1 MTKTILVVDDSA
13 SIRATIT
20 MTLQS
25 AGFSVIEADDGNA
38 ALSRLDGQRVHL
50 IISDLNMPGMDGMTL
65 LRHLKVQATTRYI
78 PFIMLT
84 TEDSPEIRQQ
94 GFDAPPTAILRG
106 EFTVMTVADL
116 QDDLFGLLN
125 FPVALLDLSQLEALD
140 SCGAQLV
147 ALLQQEANS
156 LGKRLRIKTG
166 DGSEA
171 ELALGQLGLLSS
183 LTRAEG
189 PDGRQ

>member
-1 MTKTILVVDDSA
+1 MTKTILVVEDSA

-65 LRHLKVQATTRYI
+65 LRRLKEQTTTRYI

-84 TEDSPEIRQQ
+84 TENSPDIRQE
-94 GFDAPPTAILRG
+94 GFDAGARVWLTKPFEPLKLI
-106 EFTVMTVADL
+106 
-116 QDDLFGLLN
+116 DDVYKVVQ
-125 FPVALLDLSQLEALD
+125 P
-140 SCGAQLV
+140 
-147 ALLQQEANS
+147 
-156 LGKRLRIKTG
+156 
-166 DGSEA
+166 
-171 ELALGQLGLLSS
+171 
-183 LTRAEG
+183 
-189 PDGRQ
+189 

>member
-1 MTKTILVVDDSA
+1 MTKTILVVEDSA

-65 LRHLKVQATTRYI
+65 LRHLKAQATTRYI

-84 TEDSPEIRQQ
+84 TEDSPEIRQE
-94 GFDAPPTAILRG
+94 GFDAGARVWLTKPFEPLKLI
-106 EFTVMTVADL
+106 
-116 QDDLFGLLN
+116 DDVYKVVQ
-125 FPVALLDLSQLEALD
+125 P
-140 SCGAQLV
+140 
-147 ALLQQEANS
+147 
-156 LGKRLRIKTG
+156 
-166 DGSEA
+166 
-171 ELALGQLGLLSS
+171 
-183 LTRAEG
+183 
-189 PDGRQ
+189 